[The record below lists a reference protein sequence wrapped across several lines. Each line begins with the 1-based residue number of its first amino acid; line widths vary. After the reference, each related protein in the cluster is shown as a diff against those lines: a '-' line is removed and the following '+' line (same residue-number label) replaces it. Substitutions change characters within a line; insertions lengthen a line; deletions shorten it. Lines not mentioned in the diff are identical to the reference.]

1 MEVNMS
7 KTILEVK
14 NLGKTYQAENGEI
27 EALKNISFKEK
38 EGEFVLLASVPN
50 CLCSYEFKWH
60 S

>member
-1 MEVNMS
+1 MS

-38 EGEFVLLASVPN
+38 EGELFSFIIFNVMVDFIYIITSI
-50 CLCSYEFKWH
+50 
-60 S
+60 